1 MELSVVRPAVYS
13 SSAAQP
19 QIYHKS
25 TANSA
30 PKSTGND
37 FLSLSNGIHTPSSF
51 KEVTARTRSVAVS
64 SRRKSSGESA
74 MLKGRDKFQGVG
86 LSTQF
91 CGVGGT
97 SYSRFITGLDTTSR
111 KSYGNGGKHVL
122 VAPINALPSPGGEDG
137 GVGSSL
143 LQSGGIDFTP
153 LYKNWE
159 NLVNSVKG
167 SEVLKDGLDKL
178 KESAVSIVSRGS
190 ELSESVAA
198 NLGDVTLPSQISDTL
213 RDELD
218 SWEKSAS
225 TLLSQGSQLVDNIVA
240 KSGDV
245 SLPSQM
251 ASVRGELDD
260 WENSVSTLLS
270 QGSQIVED
278 IVAKSGEITLPSS
291 ESFQL
296 FRQTSSS
303 MVNSPSVE
311 KLSQSAARLISSAG
325 TVSSQI
331 GSQVS
336 HLTGDVVHL
345 DTAALSHS
353 AGQYLSEI
361 GAAVG
366 VYYHS
371 LGPAAGPVTA
381 TALAT
386 VAGSAV
392 AIVSSKKSP
401 KALVFVEGEDLPLRY
416 DPEAIAAF
424 FKKRPM
430 DIAVRSLKIM
440 VECSALTVSILFD
453 MSSGRAQ
460 ENERRRA
467 VQLVDLIT
475 RLGPTAIKIG
485 QALSIRPDL
494 LPVAYLEELQKLQDR
509 VPPFS
514 NEEAKILIFQ
524 GLGKTAEEVFSEMSE
539 FPVAAASLGQVYKG
553 RLRET
558 GEVVAI
564 KVQRPGVL
572 ERISRDLF
580 LLRSGAYFLQA
591 IPNLNTDL
599 IALLDTWA
607 VRFFDELDYIQEAKN
622 GEQFA
627 ENMKSLANVTVP
639 AVYMEYTSR
648 KVLTT
653 QWVDGEK
660 LSESRSD
667 DLLPLV
673 STALNCYLAQ
683 LLESGFLHAD
693 PHPGNLLRTPDGRLC
708 VLDFGLMTQVTEDQ
722 RYALVDY
729 ISHLVN
735 SDYAKVAE
743 DLVKLGFVPPDMED
757 PEKTAAVVPQ
767 LTRVLGQLV
776 QGGGARK
783 INIQQVTDDLANM
796 SKDYVFVLPPY
807 FALILRA
814 FSVLEGIGLEAD
826 PDYTIVDE
834 CYPYIS
840 KRLLTDDSPRSRA
853 ALKDFLYGGKEQ
865 LDMQRVEEIVGGFQS
880 FREVMAPGGPGEET
894 PQKKAK
900 VLDPTTKEALKIIFA
915 PEGSY
920 IQELLLTELV
930 RSVDALSRGAVA
942 QLWQL
947 IASAIRIPGLP
958 LPLPLSVPGSWPL
971 PVPGLFFGMTPV
983 AKLSEEDEKSLD
995 TVKRIWRLLE
1005 PSFIMPSPSEILEIA
1020 QDTVPLFFDLL
1031 PGVTTAGQ
1039 RFSAMLLQRLTLRF
1053 ADDLDGTNSVLEWN
1067 KDPTAS
1073 ARDIRPL
1080 RIFSILSVQKQDES
1094 TTPDRF

>member
-19 QIYHKS
+19 QIHKS

-37 FLSLSNGIHTPSSF
+37 FLSLSIGIHSPSSF
-51 KEVTARTRSVAVS
+51 KEVTARTRSVAAS

-97 SYSRFITGLDTTSR
+97 SCSRFITGLDPTSR
-111 KSYGNGGKHVL
+111 KSCGNGGKHVL

-137 GVGSSL
+137 GLGSSS

-153 LYKNWE
+153 LYKNWD

-198 NLGDVTLPSQISDTL
+198 NLGDVTLPSQMSDTL

-225 TLLSQGSQLVDNIVA
+225 TLLSEGSQLVDNIVA

-270 QGSQIVED
+270 QGSQIVEN

-331 GSQVS
+331 GSQLS

-345 DTAALSHS
+345 DTTALSHS

-392 AIVSSKKSP
+392 AIVSSKKSRKSP
-401 KALVFVEGEDLPLRY
+401 VFVEGEDLPLRY

-453 MSSGRAQ
+453 ISSGRAQ

-539 FPVAAASLGQVYKG
+539 FPIAAASLGQVYRG

-580 LLRSGAYFLQA
+580 LLRNGAYFLQG

-660 LSESRSD
+660 SRK
-667 DLLPLV
+667 V
-673 STALNCYLAQ
+673 
-683 LLESGFLHAD
+683 D

-757 PEKTAAVVPQ
+757 PEKTASVVPQ

-880 FREVMAPGGPGEET
+880 FRVVMAPGGPREET
-894 PQKKAK
+894 PQQKAK

-958 LPLPLSVPGSWPL
+958 LPPPLSVPGTWPL

-1067 KDPTAS
+1067 RDPTAS